1 MVKDV
6 MAIASMAGE
15 SAAVSNGRDPSTDTT
30 PNPEDVWLA
39 QAIRLRGKAFRFAQ
53 NGIECD
59 FAMAGRAQSDVDPD
73 RAAATMDCR
82 PTPTAD
88 YLVENERMADLMRD
102 LARKGL
108 LATPRS

>member
-1 MVKDV
+1 
-6 MAIASMAGE
+6 
-15 SAAVSNGRDPSTDTT
+15 
-30 PNPEDVWLA
+30 
-39 QAIRLRGKAFRFAQ
+39 
-53 NGIECD
+53 
-59 FAMAGRAQSDVDPD
+59 MAGRAQSDVDPD